1 MPLDLYYH
9 QISPPSK
16 AVLATAKYLKLDINV
31 KEVDLFGGETRT
43 AEYLKVCLDYKQNS
57 NINVFSPVKP

>member
-9 QISPPSK
+9 PISPPSK
-16 AVLATAKYLKLDINV
+16 AVLATAKYLNISINV

-43 AEYLKVCLDYKQNS
+43 SEYLKVCLTY
-57 NINVFSPVKP
+57 I